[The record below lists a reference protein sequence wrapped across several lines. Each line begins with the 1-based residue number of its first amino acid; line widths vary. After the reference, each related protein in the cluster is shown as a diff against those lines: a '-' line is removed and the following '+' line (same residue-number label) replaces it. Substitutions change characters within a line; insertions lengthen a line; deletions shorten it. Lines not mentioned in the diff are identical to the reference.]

1 MSFENIIL
9 PIRDHLNSVNSVI
22 TQSLKSEVPIINQI
36 SSHIINGK
44 GKKMRPVLHLLLS
57 GLQGSISKKH
67 YEAASIIELIHTATL
82 LHDDVVDQSMTRRN
96 SKTANAIFGNAASIL
111 VGDFIYSRS
120 FQMMV
125 EINDMQIMKVLAD
138 ATNKISEGEVLQ
150 LLNSH
155 NPDISEK
162 HYFKVIEFKTAQL
175 FEACGSIAGLIN
187 NTDKKTIQAYA
198 KIGHHFG
205 LIFQIA
211 DDILDYSGKPNEI
224 GKNIGDDLSEGKVTL
239 PLIYTIQKSNEKQK
253 EMIKNSIK
261 TGDIS
266 KLPDIIQIME
276 DNNIVKTVKISAEKH
291 IKEIKKILDDLG
303 PHENNN
309 VIVKL
314 AEHSI
319 NRNY

>member
-9 PIRDHLNSVNSVI
+9 PIRDHLDSVNRVI
-22 TQSLKSEVPIINQI
+22 TQSLKSEIPIINQI

-44 GKKMRPVLHLLLS
+44 GKKMRPVLHILLS
-57 GLQGSISKKH
+57 GLKGNISNKH

-96 SKTANAIFGNAASIL
+96 SKTANAIFGNPASVL

-125 EINDMQIMKVLAD
+125 SINDMKIMKVLAD

-155 NPDISEK
+155 NPDISED

-187 NTDKKTIQAYA
+187 NTNEKTIKAYA

-224 GKNIGDDLSEGKVTL
+224 GKNIGDDLSEGRVTL

-253 EMIKNSIK
+253 EMIKNSIN

-276 DNNIVKTVKISAEKH
+276 ENNIVKKVKINAEKH
-291 IKEIKKILDDLG
+291 IIEIKKILDQLG
-303 PHENNN
+303 SHENNN
-309 VIVKL
+309 VIVNL

-319 NRNY
+319 NRNF

>member
-57 GLQGSISKKH
+57 GLQGNISKKH

-155 NPDISEK
+155 NPDI
-162 HYFKVIEFKTAQL
+162 
-175 FEACGSIAGLIN
+175 
-187 NTDKKTIQAYA
+187 
-198 KIGHHFG
+198 
-205 LIFQIA
+205 
-211 DDILDYSGKPNEI
+211 
-224 GKNIGDDLSEGKVTL
+224 
-239 PLIYTIQKSNEKQK
+239 
-253 EMIKNSIK
+253 
-261 TGDIS
+261 
-266 KLPDIIQIME
+266 
-276 DNNIVKTVKISAEKH
+276 
-291 IKEIKKILDDLG
+291 
-303 PHENNN
+303 
-309 VIVKL
+309 
-314 AEHSI
+314 
-319 NRNY
+319 